1 MPKKKKEKEVEELP
15 PENPMM
21 ILAED
26 TGTPPD
32 IQLRLQLLG
41 LSKEIL
47 EHRSHLGWETHKKAI
62 DVTIEDVIDGAKE
75 LLDFIAGE
83 EEE

>member
-1 MPKKKKEKEVEELP
+1 MPKKKKEKIEEAP
-15 PENPMM
+15 PEPLVVMQ
-21 ILAED
+21 EE
-26 TGTPPD
+26 PPAD
-32 IQLRLQLLG
+32 LQLRLQLLG

-75 LLDFIAGE
+75 LLDFVLDLE
-83 EEE
+83 DQE

>member
-1 MPKKKKEKEVEELP
+1 MAKKKKEKIEEAP
-15 PENPMM
+15 APETEMM
-21 ILAED
+21 ILQDDES
-26 TGTPPD
+26 PD

-75 LLDFIAGE
+75 LLDFIMDE
-83 EEE
+83 NLED

>member
-1 MPKKKKEKEVEELP
+1 MPKKKKEKVEEEVQHE
-15 PENPMM
+15 PEMM
-21 ILAED
+21 IVQED
-26 TGTPPD
+26 HPD

-62 DVTIEDVIDGAKE
+62 DVTIEDVIDGARE
-75 LLDFIAGE
+75 LLDFLMDDDDAD
-83 EEE
+83 

>member
-1 MPKKKKEKEVEELP
+1 
-15 PENPMM
+15 MM

-26 TGTPPD
+26 VGPPPD

>member
-1 MPKKKKEKEVEELP
+1 MAKKKEKKEEEI
-15 PENPMM
+15 PESVDEMM
-21 ILAED
+21 ILAE
-26 TGTPPD
+26 GPSPD

-47 EHRSHLGWETHKKAI
+47 EHRSHLGWETHKQAI

-75 LLDFIAGE
+75 LLDFVLNEDIQE
-83 EEE
+83 